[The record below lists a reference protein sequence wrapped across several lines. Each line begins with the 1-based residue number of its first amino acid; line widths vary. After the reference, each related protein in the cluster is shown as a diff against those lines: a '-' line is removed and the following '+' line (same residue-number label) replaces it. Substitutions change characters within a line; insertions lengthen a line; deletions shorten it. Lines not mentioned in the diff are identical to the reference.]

1 MFNYKGS
8 FIIEYTLK
16 ALTGLRIGG
25 SKEQFEIGGVDNPII
40 KVEVEI
46 PDYDG
51 NGNTLPQGA
60 PYVPGSSLKGKMRSL
75 LEWLNGNVEKMIN
88 SAKENAEKEIEKVNL
103 TVKNPEEREKKIKN
117 INRKAVERAGGAC
130 TCGEC
135 VICKVFGTGD
145 AKRIEELAE
154 KGIDFIPGPPRLKV
168 FDAYPTYE
176 TLERLNKALGENI
189 FTEIKIENQ
198 INRLTAKANPRK
210 IERVPAGA
218 EFKGTMVFDVYKD
231 EDKDL
236 LKVVFQ
242 GMKCLE
248 DHYLGGCG
256 SRGSGKVKFKDITLI
271 WRPKEYYLG
280 EEGKEEKLFENKE
293 LNEILNDLS
302 EKLQNWRC

>member
-25 SKEQFEIGGVDNPII
+25 SKEQFEIGGLDNPVI

-46 PDYDG
+46 PDYYEKDKP
-51 NGNTLPQGA
+51 LPQGA
-60 PYVPGSSLKGKMRSL
+60 PYIPGSSLKGKMRSL

-88 SAKENAEKEIEKVNL
+88 KVKED
-103 TVKNPEEREKKIKN
+103 KN
-117 INRKAVERAGGAC
+117 IKEANKKVEKAGGAC

-135 VICKVFGTGD
+135 EICKVFGTGD
-145 AKRIEELAE
+145 AKVIEDLASQGIE
-154 KGIDFIPGPPRLKV
+154 KLPGPPRLKV

-176 TLERLNKALGENI
+176 TLERFKNALGENI
-189 FTEIKIENQ
+189 FTEIKTENQ
-198 INRLTAKANPRK
+198 INRLTSKSNPRK
-210 IERVPAGA
+210 VERVPAGA

-236 LKVVFQ
+236 LKIVFQ
-242 GMKCLE
+242 GMRCLE
-248 DHYLGGCG
+248 DNYLGGYG
-256 SRGSGKVKFKDITLI
+256 SRGSGKVKFEDITLI

-280 EEGKEEKLFENKE
+280 EEEKERKLFENVQ
-293 LNEILNDLS
+293 LNEILKSLS
-302 EKLQNWRC
+302 EKLNTL

>member
-25 SKEQFEIGGVDNPII
+25 SKEQFEIGGVDNPVI

-46 PDYDG
+46 PDYYG

-60 PYVPGSSLKGKMRSL
+60 PYIPGSSLKGKMRSL

-88 SAKENAEKEIEKVNL
+88 KV
-103 TVKNPEEREKKIKN
+103 KDDKN
-117 INRKAVERAGGAC
+117 IEANKKVEKAGGAC

-135 VICKVFGTGD
+135 EICRVFGTGD
-145 AKRIEELAE
+145 AKVIEHLASQ
-154 KGIDFIPGPPRLKV
+154 GIDFIPGPPRLRV

-176 TLERLNKALGENI
+176 TLKRFKDALGENI
-189 FTEIKIENQ
+189 FTEIKTENQ
-198 INRLTAKANPRK
+198 INRLTSKSNPRK
-210 IERVPAGA
+210 VERVPAGA

-231 EDKDL
+231 EDKEL

-248 DHYLGGCG
+248 DHYLGGYG
-256 SRGSGKVKFKDITLI
+256 SRGSGKVKFKDVKVI
-271 WRPKEYYLG
+271 WRSKEYYLG
-280 EEGKEEKLFENKE
+280 EEEKEKKLFENNQ
-293 LNEILNDLS
+293 LDEILKNLA
-302 EKLQNWRC
+302 EKLNTL

>member
-25 SKEQFEIGGVDNPII
+25 SKEQFEIGGLDNPVN

-60 PYVPGSSLKGKMRSL
+60 PYIPGSSLKGKMRSL

-88 SAKENAEKEIEKVNL
+88 SAKENAVKEIEEINK
-103 TVKNPEEREKKIKN
+103 TIKNPGEREKKIEE
-117 INRKAVERAGGAC
+117 INKKAVDKAGGAC

-135 VICKVFGTGD
+135 EICRVFGTGD
-145 AKRIEELAE
+145 AKVIEYLAS
-154 KGIDFIPGPPRLKV
+154 KGIDFIPGPPRLRV
-168 FDAYPTYE
+168 FDAYPTCE
-176 TLERLNKALGENI
+176 TLERLKNALGENI
-189 FTEIKIENQ
+189 FTEIKTENQ

-210 IERVPAGA
+210 VERVPAGA

-248 DHYLGGCG
+248 DHYLGGYG

-280 EEGKEEKLFENKE
+280 EEDKERKLFENE
-293 LNEILNDLS
+293 QLNEILKGLS
-302 EKLQNWRC
+302 EKLNTL